1 MDLILLQSLFSLYT
15 GLKFIMMQQW
25 NAKKNAF
32 NELPNDSFNSFS
44 NVDTFE
50 RFLWKFVTVFYNEKK
65 TIMLSHFENNLIE

>member
-1 MDLILLQSLFSLYT
+1 MDLISLQFLFSLYT

-44 NVDTFE
+44 NVDKFE
-50 RFLWKFVTVFYNEKK
+50 QFLWKFEKFFFYETKR
-65 TIMLSHFENNLIE
+65 

>member
-1 MDLILLQSLFSLYT
+1 MDLISLQFLFSLYT

-25 NAKKNAF
+25 NAKKINAL

-50 RFLWKFVTVFYNEKK
+50 QFLWKFVTVFYNETKR
-65 TIMLSHFENNLIE
+65 